1 MTEPTSPTAPVPDA
15 ATDAPVAPAVDVV
28 PGFDE
33 PIPIDIPDVPVPE
46 DPDADAD
53 PTSDTDDDVM
63 LASVL
68 AEPEVTDAPPG
79 ADEQEDQDADDA
91 AVAAELPAFLPRFPR
106 GFPGEGFPGGLP
118 GDGAPGTGA
127 PGDGLPGDGMPGD
140 GTPTDGTPG
149 DGFPGDGLPE
159 GAVPPD
165 GGPMPSDSPPSGGP
179 RPTPPRTMM
188 IAAMLALKAG
198 FAGLCLGYTRR
209 VFGCPG
215 KFATAF
221 KAWKG
226 AELRVPVAM
235 QAHPPAGVPAFFT
248 PSKNG
253 FGHVAPSLGGGMVRS
268 TNSGT
273 GKISNVAVDTITDHW
288 KQPYLGYSL
297 DLNGKL
303 IAPLLTSDLERGD
316 QGDAVVFLQ
325 GRLTRAGHKL
335 KLDGVFGEKTEGAVK
350 AFQKEHG
357 LPQVGR
363 MGPRTRAKINAVR

>member
-1 MTEPTSPTAPVPDA
+1 VTEPTIPTAPVPDDGPVA
-15 ATDAPVAPAVDVV
+15 RVVDVAGAPVEPLPVDV
-28 PGFDE
+28 PGRG
-33 PIPIDIPDVPVPE
+33 PVPDE
-46 DPDADAD
+46 PDADAD
-53 PTSDTDDDVM
+53 PVGDTDDDVM

-68 AEPEVTDAPPG
+68 AEPEVADAPPG
-79 ADEQEDQDADDA
+79 GDDQEDQDADDA
-91 AVAAELPAFLPRFPR
+91 AVAAELPTFLPRV
-106 GFPGEGFPGGLP
+106 LP
-118 GDGAPGTGA
+118 DGAF
-127 PGDGLPGDGMPGD
+127 PGD
-140 GTPTDGTPG
+140 GTPVGPPDGAPG
-149 DGFPGDGLPE
+149 EPGDEPPTDGFPDGFPDD
-159 GAVPPD
+159 GFPDQPP
-165 GGPMPSDSPPSGGP
+165 PSAEPPSGGGGHAS
-179 RPTPPRTMM
+179 PPRTMM
-188 IAAMLALKAG
+188 IAAMLALKKG

-221 KAWKG
+221 KAWNG

-253 FGHVAPSLGGGMVRS
+253 FGHVAPSLGDGLVRS

-303 IAPLLTSDLERGD
+303 IAPLLTSDLDPGD
-316 QGDAVVFLQ
+316 TGDAVVFLQ

-335 KLDGVFGEKTEGAVK
+335 KLDGVFGDKTEGAVK